1 MLARVSYEFLGKDS
15 MQFKQTIKFGEI
27 EHPSGDIGKDVYR
40 SLQSFVAGKNASDDI
55 FETLDPSKLNAHLS
69 SLMKGLSAKVFRT
82 YNASIT
88 LCSELQK
95 TDDSVSKKQ
104 IESEGHVLALFNY
117 YNIANKNVA
126 ELCNHQRATPASHQ
140 AAMER
145 MDGKISELEKLLKA
159 TKKEGTAAKVAA
171 LQKRLVKMRA
181 DRSQKDETKNVSLGT
196 SKINYND
203 PRITVAWCKRFE
215 VPIQKPFAKTL
226 LAKFQWA
233 MHVEPSYRF

>member
-1 MLARVSYEFLGKDS
+1 PTPPQAYSC
-15 MQFKQTIKFGEI
+15 I
-27 EHPSGDIGKDVYR
+27 
-40 SLQSFVAGKNASDDI
+40 QSFLKSGGQPKASHEELFDHVTPD
-55 FETLDPSKLNAHLS
+55 LLNQYFRTV
-69 SLMKGLSAKVFRT
+69 MPGLSAKVFRT